1 MKTYI
6 NLTSPTSRN
15 ESNGQALFVGASSP
29 HSVVSNSTIGRW
41 IKSCLSSAGIDTNV
55 YSAHSTR
62 GSAASKAFA
71 NGVSVSSILLNGHW
85 AREST
90 FACFYHRPTIN
101 DSGIQDSILQ
111 SAGSE

>member
-6 NLTSPTSRN
+6 NLTSPLRK
-15 ESNGQALFVGASSP
+15 ESIGHALFVGASSP

-41 IKSCLSSAGIDTNV
+41 IKSCLSSAGIDTIV

-62 GSAASKAFA
+62 GSVASKAFA
-71 NGVSVSSILLNGHW
+71 NGVSVSSILLNGHS

-90 FACFYHRPTIN
+90 FARFYHRRTIN
-101 DSGIQDSILQ
+101 DSGIQESILQ
-111 SAGSE
+111 SAAPE